1 MDPLAALII
10 YFLIFVLLLGLLWY
24 AMAALELPGQVRMM
38 MMILGVIVGA
48 IVLLRAGGLV

>member
-1 MDPLAALII
+1 MDLISLLV

-24 AMAALELPGQVRMM
+24 AMSALELPGQVRMM
-38 MMILGVIVGA
+38 VMILGVIVGA